1 MAKRALSTVAAAA
14 ISSGCGSRPAAWLL
28 KSEPADYSIA
38 MMERDTTTQ
47 WDGVRNPVA
56 RKNMRAMKAGDRCF
70 FYHSSCSKVGIVGVV
85 SVCKEAYPDPSDAK
99 WACVDV
105 KHEETWGEILPLEA
119 LKSPHDSVDGMTL
132 FRQPR
137 LSVSRSPKRPNSLS
151 SWHLNP
157 RLQTAARKVKEARD
171 RAPNDGV

>member
-14 ISSGCGSRPAAWLL
+14 ISSGCGSRPAIWLL
-28 KSEPADYSIA
+28 KSEPADYSIS

-85 SVCKEAYPDPSDAK
+85 SVCKEAYPDPSDEK

-119 LKSPHDSVDGMTL
+119 LKSHATTALDGMTL

-137 LSVSRSPKRPNSLS
+137 LSVQPVSQEHAEFIIKLASEPSATNGGTKGKGGKRSR
-151 SWHLNP
+151 
-157 RLQTAARKVKEARD
+157 AE
-171 RAPNDGV
+171 